1 MGDNVL
7 PEESLKYYLEHS
19 KAFLGEKNVR
29 YDVYSKG
36 MPVMTKSGEGR
47 TNIPET
53 TVQRSYFFDYALLR
67 EWHDYPRNIY
77 NKCNIKNVKYL
88 QITLRVTSRNIK
100 VSVSAITHCRFK

>member
-7 PEESLKYYLEHS
+7 LEESLKYYHEHS

-36 MPVMTKSGEGR
+36 MPVMTKSGDGR

-53 TVQRSYFFDYALLR
+53 TVQRNRGDAYYAFIFTDTKYSYS
-67 EWHDYPRNIY
+67 
-77 NKCNIKNVKYL
+77 NK
-88 QITLRVTSRNIK
+88 
-100 VSVSAITHCRFK
+100 